1 MMNSFCDKYID
12 NLEIGCDEIGLEL
25 YKVIECDYC
34 RRKEKIEKRLNKVP
48 GYIGDIWLSDFVW
61 FYYAKKEL
69 EEWWGKKFED
79 IDLLPEI
86 LELVWRLLLE
96 KKIKVWEFEIE
107 EREKDDEKGWYYYPK
122 EYLDPCKLKDE
133 ELKKRVEERKEK
145 VMKIY
150 SYLVNKYWSNSAE
163 DLGYLIPI
171 VKSDCYEWEIK
182 IE

>member
-69 EEWWGKKFED
+69 EEWWRKKFED

-86 LELVWRLLLE
+86 LELIWKLLLD
-96 KKIKVWEFEIE
+96 KKIKTEKFEFIDRWDKWDINVEWWLNPCEFDDDNVLKEEIARWQKNILE
-107 EREKDDEKGWYYYPK
+107 SYKTIFEKYG
-122 EYLDPCKLKDE
+122 
-133 ELKKRVEERKEK
+133 
-145 VMKIY
+145 
-150 SYLVNKYWSNSAE
+150 SNSA
-163 DLGYLIPI
+163 DILADIIPI